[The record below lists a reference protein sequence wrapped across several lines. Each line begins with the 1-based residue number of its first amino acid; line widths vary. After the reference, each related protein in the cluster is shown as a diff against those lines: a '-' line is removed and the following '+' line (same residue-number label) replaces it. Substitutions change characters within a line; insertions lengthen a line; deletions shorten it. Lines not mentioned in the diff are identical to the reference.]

1 MLDELCHM
9 KRLAIGLPDEAFF
22 QRKPEKGLIT
32 KAEIR
37 ALSVARLSPGLGDVI
52 WDIGTATGSVAIEA
66 AMFVGTEGKVF
77 ALEKN
82 AEDVEIARQ
91 NVAKF
96 ELEHVIEVI
105 HGRAPQAL
113 AQIKADPDAV
123 FIGGSG
129 GEMAEVIRTSLTR
142 MRPDGRLV
150 INAITLDNLSAALD
164 TLKSVGIKFDVTLV
178 QVSRSKPILD
188 LLRFEALNPIFIIS
202 AVKSGPR
209 SGTQEGA

>member
-1 MLDELCHM
+1 M
-9 KRLAIGLPDEAFF
+9 KRLTIGLPDEAFF

-37 ALSVARLSPGLGDVI
+37 ALSVARLAPGVGDVI

-66 AMFVGTEGKVF
+66 AMVVGGEGKVF

-82 AEDVEIARQ
+82 AEDAEIARQ

-96 ELEHVIEVI
+96 ELGHVIEVI

-113 AQIKADPDAV
+113 GQIKADPDAV

-129 GEMAEVIRTSLTR
+129 GEMAEVIKTSLAR
-142 MRPDGRLV
+142 LRPNGRLV

-164 TLKSVGIKFDVTLV
+164 TLKSVGFKFDVTLV
-178 QVSRSKPILD
+178 QISRSKPILD

-202 AVKSGPR
+202 AIKSGTSP
-209 SGTQEGA
+209 GAEEAT

>member
-1 MLDELCHM
+1 M
-9 KRLAIGLPDEAFF
+9 KRLSIGLPDEAFF

-37 ALSVARLSPGLGDVI
+37 ALSVARLAPGAGDVI

-66 AMFVGTEGKVF
+66 AMLVGNEGKVF

-82 AEDVEIARQ
+82 AEDAQIARQ

-96 ELEHVIEVI
+96 ELGHVIEVI

-113 AQIKADPDAV
+113 AQIAAEPDAV

-129 GEMAEVIRTSLTR
+129 GEMGEVIKTSLAR
-142 MRPDGRLV
+142 LRPNGRLV

-164 TLKSVGIKFDVTLV
+164 TLKALELKFDVTLV

-202 AVKSGPR
+202 AVKSETR
-209 SGTQEGA
+209 SDAQETT